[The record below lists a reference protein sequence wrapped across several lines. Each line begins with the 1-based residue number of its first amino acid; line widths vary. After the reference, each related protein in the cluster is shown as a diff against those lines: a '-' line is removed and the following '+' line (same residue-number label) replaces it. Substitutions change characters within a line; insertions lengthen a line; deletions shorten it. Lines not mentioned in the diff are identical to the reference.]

1 MTEVDSPIS
10 IISSATY
17 RGVTSPGAI
26 ASGFGHS
33 LGTGPQSSSIPV
45 PTLFGT
51 TATLT
56 DSSMAVRQVLMYYA
70 SPSQLNFV
78 VPSAAALGTAL
89 LSVTSNNGKVSTG
102 QIQIANV
109 APGLY
114 AADGSGSGPP
124 AGFAA
129 ESSAPSQLNALF
141 QCDPASGRCIT
152 QPLDVPTDG
161 SALYLILFGTGI
173 QRGASG
179 TTATAGGISLGVS
192 YSGPQPQFP
201 GLDQINL
208 RIPDGFQPR
217 GTMDLQIMVNGIS
230 ANPVKVTLN

>member
-89 LSVTSNNGKVSTG
+89 LSVTSSNGKVSTG

-161 SALYLILFGTGI
+161 SALYLILFGTVSSVMQAAPPRLPEVSAWEFRI
-173 QRGASG
+173 PAH
-179 TTATAGGISLGVS
+179 SLS
-192 YSGPQPQFP
+192 FP
-201 GLDQINL
+201 GWI
-208 RIPDGFQPR
+208 RSTFEFQTDSSREEPW
-217 GTMDLQIMVNGIS
+217 IS
-230 ANPVKVTLN
+230 RLWSTAYPPTRSK